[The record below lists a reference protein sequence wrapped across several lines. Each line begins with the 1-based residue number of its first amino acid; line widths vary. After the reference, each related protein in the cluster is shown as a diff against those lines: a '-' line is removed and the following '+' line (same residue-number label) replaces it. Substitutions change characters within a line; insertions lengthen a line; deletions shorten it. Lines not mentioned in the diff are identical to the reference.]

1 MTGAARRRP
10 VPDQSGQ
17 PATPSASAPVPT
29 EQPRLHHRIEQA
41 LAARLRT
48 VAPLLLDGAEPA
60 QIDPDPAADAARS
73 LELLVDAVVAQPT
86 NDRIWLLLTAVTAA
100 YPTRD
105 QVDQA
110 RRTVELSA
118 GAPATIA
125 LLDSC
130 LTAENGDP
138 AAAIEVVVG
147 GVIVDVDHTA
157 QHDLH
162 TGIQRVARSVMP
174 HWDADRDVVPAAWA
188 ASRGSLRRLSA
199 TEKARVTAWSDRPAT
214 PDEPAEPAESRP
226 ARGAHRAGPLALR
239 RRDGGGARRRRA
251 RPGGRHR
258 GPLR

>member
-1 MTGAARRRP
+1 M
-10 VPDQSGQ
+10 
-17 PATPSASAPVPT
+17 
-29 EQPRLHHRIEQA
+29 
-41 LAARLRT
+41 
-48 VAPLLLDGAEPA
+48 APLLLDGTEPP

-73 LELLVDAVVAQPT
+73 LELLVDAVAAQPT
-86 NDRIWLLLTAVTAA
+86 NDRIWLLLTAVTGA

-130 LTAENGDP
+130 LTAVRENGDP
-138 AAAIEVVVG
+138 TAAIEVVVG

-188 ASRGSLRRLSA
+188 ASRASLRRLCRRDGSGHGL
-199 TEKARVTAWSDRPAT
+199 V
-214 PDEPAEPAESRP
+214 RP
-226 ARGAHRAGPLALR
+226 ARGTRPARRIAPRAWCHRAGPLALR
-239 RRDGGGARRRRA
+239 GRDGGGAGRRRA
-251 RPGGRHR
+251 RPGGGDR
-258 GPLR
+258 GSLR